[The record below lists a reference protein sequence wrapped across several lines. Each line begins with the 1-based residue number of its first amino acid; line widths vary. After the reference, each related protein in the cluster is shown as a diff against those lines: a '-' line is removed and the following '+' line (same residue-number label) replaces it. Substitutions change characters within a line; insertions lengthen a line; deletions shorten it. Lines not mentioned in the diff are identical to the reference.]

1 MIVPGRKAGNDLA
14 ESELVGTGA
23 AFCMNTT
30 QTHAFLG
37 TILAQGPVGY
47 ALVDR
52 ELRYLSINDRLA
64 EINGYPAAAHLGRR
78 VSDML
83 GPELWADRGPLF
95 ERAFAGEPAVDL
107 HLPGRRSGPDGGQER
122 VLVSYYPVRA
132 EGAESDAGQVSGVA
146 VVVRDITEQA
156 RAEAALAAREQE
168 YRLMFD
174 ANPQPMWVY
183 DIETLRFLDVN
194 DAAVEAYGYSRDE
207 FLSMTIAAIR
217 APEDVPAMQASVNLP
232 RAGAWRDGPWRHLRR
247 DGTTLWVEVA
257 ASSLQF
263 SGRAARLILAVDVT
277 ERHAIEQERLETA
290 RRQRT
295 FLHDVLASVTEGKLQ
310 LCSAPEEL
318 PAPLGTASPLLP
330 LTPDAGLY
338 DLRHQARDLA
348 AAAGHDGM
356 RQYDL
361 ITAASEA
368 GMNAIVHAGGGT
380 ATVSVSESG
389 TVQVRVED
397 HGTGITMENLPRAAL
412 ARGFST
418 KATLGHGLKMMLE
431 TADRLFLLTGP
442 TGTALVLE
450 QDRTP
455 PTPAWL

>member
-1 MIVPGRKAGNDLA
+1 
-14 ESELVGTGA
+14 
-23 AFCMNTT
+23 MNTT
-30 QTHAFLG
+30 QTHAFLE
-37 TILAQGPVGY
+37 TILAQGSVGY
-47 ALVDR
+47 ALIDR
-52 ELRYLSINDRLA
+52 ELRYAEINSRLA
-64 EINGYPAAAHLGRR
+64 EINGHPPAAHLGRR
-78 VSDML
+78 VSEML

-95 ERAFAGEPAVDL
+95 ERALGGEPVVDR
-107 HLPGRRSGPDGGQER
+107 HLPGRRSGPGSDPER
-122 VLVSYYPVRA
+122 VLVSYYPVR
-132 EGAESDAGQVSGVA
+132 EDPAGEVLGVA

-183 DIETLRFLDVN
+183 DIKTLHFLDVN
-194 DAAVEAYGYSRDE
+194 HAAVSVYGYSRDE
-207 FLSMTIAAIR
+207 FLSMTIADIR
-217 APEDVPAMQASVNLP
+217 QPEDIPTMQASVNTP
-232 RAGAWRDGPWRHLRR
+232 RTGARRDGPWRHLRR
-247 DGTTLWVEVA
+247 DGTALWVEVA
-257 ASSLQF
+257 ASFLQF
-263 SGRAARLILAVDVT
+263 DGRQARLILAVDVT
-277 ERHAIEQERLETA
+277 ERHTIEQERLETA

-318 PAPLGTASPLLP
+318 PAPFGTALPLLP

-338 DLRHQARDLA
+338 DLRHQAQDLA
-348 AAAGHDGM
+348 AAAGHDGL

-380 ATVSVSESG
+380 ATVSVSDDG

-442 TGTALVLE
+442 TGTTLVLE
-450 QDRTP
+450 QSRMP
-455 PTPAWL
+455 PAPAWL